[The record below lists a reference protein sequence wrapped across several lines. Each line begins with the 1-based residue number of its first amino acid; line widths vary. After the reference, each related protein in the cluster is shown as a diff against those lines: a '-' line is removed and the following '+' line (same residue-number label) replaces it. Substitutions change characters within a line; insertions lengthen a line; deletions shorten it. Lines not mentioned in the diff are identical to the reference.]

1 MKKVL
6 INIENNNLQISF
18 KNHTKMRE
26 DLINTNI
33 LSNSELLFGVD
44 YLQNNEKIVSLF
56 LKELCEIKKLTC
68 VTFDNNELAFI
79 LIPLLKNNNS
89 IKEVYIKSDETLTY
103 AICEKLIDSKH
114 IESINCYNIPAF
126 LIEMLDQDYIKV
138 ETRSEFFYISNFM
151 QENGL
156 IQYSKMY
163 YKTTVR
169 MKIPLTEEDKSDFIT
184 FIKINRYLKNIKMEN
199 FSSKDIEFILQILKE
214 NHLKNVTIHI
224 PGNNIKEKQ
233 IEFLK
238 NENKKWNKFHL
249 KCKLSYS
256 DDYLKENI
264 FKQMI
269 LNTIKICGLIII
281 ILIGSVI
288 AFVGTRNYFSMK
300 KIDSIQEN
308 IQNTINNATQTGELE
323 ITPDNDYVIK
333 NNYIA
338 SLLSINEDV
347 VGWLKVNNTNV
358 DYPVVKGEDNEFYL
372 NKNLYKEKDE
382 NGWIYMDYRNNDKEL
397 KQNTI
402 IYGHNMY
409 YSGVMFGTLSKAS
422 YKSWYTKEENLTIS
436 FNTMYETMD
445 WQIFSIYHVNKTN
458 DYLVTDFANEN
469 DFFDYINMVKKRS
482 FRNFGVEITANDK
495 ILTLSTCTGDN
506 ERLVIHAKKKETLPE
521 IQNETEENHESSE
534 ETKEENPI

>member
-521 IQNETEENHESSE
+521 IHNETEENHESSE

>member
-44 YLQNNEKIVSLF
+44 YLHNNEKIVSIF

-68 VTFDNNELAFI
+68 ITFDNNELALI
-79 LIPLLKNNNS
+79 LLPLLKNNNM

-103 AICEKLIDSKH
+103 AICEKLMESKY

-156 IQYSKMY
+156 VQYSKMY

-169 MKIPLTEEDKSDFIT
+169 IKIPLTEEDKSDFTT
-184 FIKINRYLKNIKMEN
+184 FTKINRYLKNIKIEN
-199 FSSKDIEFILQILKE
+199 FSNKDIEFILKTVKE

-281 ILIGSVI
+281 ILVGSVI

-300 KIDSIQEN
+300 KVDLIQEN
-308 IQNTINNATQTGELE
+308 VQNTIHKATQTGELE
-323 ITPDNDYVIK
+323 IIPDNDYIIK

-358 DYPVVKGEDNEFYL
+358 DYPVVKGPDNEFYL

-382 NGWIYMDYRNNDKEL
+382 NGWIYMDYRNSDKEL

-458 DYLVTDFANEN
+458 DYLVTDFANET
-469 DFFDYINMVKKRS
+469 DFFNYITMVKKRS
-482 FRNFGVEITANDK
+482 FRDFGVEIKETDK

-506 ERLVIHAKKKETLPE
+506 ERLVIHAKKKETEEVIDE
-521 IQNETEENHESSE
+521 IKENNENLEQ
-534 ETKEENPI
+534 TKEENPI

>member
-199 FSSKDIEFILQILKE
+199 FSNKDIEFILQILKE

-469 DFFDYINMVKKRS
+469 DFFDYISMVKKRS

-521 IQNETEENHESSE
+521 IQNEAEENHETSE